1 VARRRRRPF
10 GRRLDGI
17 LVLNKGIGDSSNDAL
32 QRAKRILFAA
42 KAGHTGSLD
51 PKATGVLPICFGE
64 GTKFTQFLLDADK
77 EYNASIKFGVR
88 TDTGDVEGEER
99 DHTPAP
105 ELTEADVVEVLK
117 RFEGKQT
124 QVPSMYSALKH
135 NGVPLYKLAREGKT
149 VEREARDIN
158 LFHIE
163 LKSFTAGEYP
173 EAVINVHC
181 SKGTYIRTLV
191 EDIGEAIGCG
201 AHVTALHRIQ
211 AGPFH
216 EDDAHT
222 LDQLSELRGENR
234 AEVLD
239 HLLIPIEAAVDHLP
253 KVVLNE
259 AAAYYLRQ
267 GQPVQD
273 NAILRIADAGDWVRI
288 ADESG
293 NFMGIGEVNEDG
305 LLAPRR
311 LVAE

>member
-17 LVLNKGIGDSSNDAL
+17 LVLNKGLGDSSNEAL
-32 QRAKRILFAA
+32 QRAKRIFFAA

-51 PKATGVLPICFGE
+51 PLATGVLPNCFGE
-64 GTKFTQFLLDADK
+64 GTKFSQFLLDADK
-77 EYNASIKFGVR
+77 EYNATIKFGVR
-88 TDTGDVEGEER
+88 TETGDVEGEER
-99 DHTPAP
+99 DHKPCP
-105 ELTEADVVEVLK
+105 ELTQADVEAALK
-117 RFEGKQT
+117 KFEGDIK

-135 NGVPLYKLAREGKT
+135 EGVPLYKLAREGIT
-149 VEREARDIN
+149 VEREARDITI
-158 LFHIE
+158 FHIE
-163 LKSFTAGEYP
+163 LVSFTAGEYP

-181 SKGTYIRTLV
+181 SKGTYIRSLV
-191 EDIGEAIGCG
+191 EDIGEALGCG
-201 AHVTALHRIQ
+201 AHTIGLHRTQ

-216 EDDAHT
+216 EDSGFT
-222 LDQLSELRGENR
+222 LDQLSESRGEKR

-239 HLLIPIEAAVDHLP
+239 HLLVPIEAAVDHLP
-253 KVVLNE
+253 RVVLND

-288 ADESG
+288 ADSSD
-293 NFMGIGEVNEDG
+293 NFLGLGEITEDG

-311 LVAE
+311 LVAS